1 MVYRLGIG
9 SFTDLKV
16 CFEQRSNRQR
26 CDQAAE
32 DAGYSAE
39 TKTANA
45 DTPQTQIL
53 ESNFMLTRKN
63 VAIPKNTPP
72 INPIAL
78 SSPLELVCI

>member
-39 TKTANA
+39 TKN
-45 DTPQTQIL
+45 
-53 ESNFMLTRKN
+53 
-63 VAIPKNTPP
+63 
-72 INPIAL
+72 
-78 SSPLELVCI
+78 C